1 MEIIQDISW
10 ISISVITATVSIM
23 ILYFKNLNLLLAL
36 IYLWIMALKYEKQFE
51 IKERIYKVLEKDKTE
66 AIGKIKQKN
75 TREVLQKQ

>member
-51 IKERIYKVLEKDKTE
+51 IKERIYKVLEKEKTKT
-66 AIGKIKQKN
+66 IGKIKQKN

>member
-51 IKERIYKVLEKDKTE
+51 IKERIYKVLEKDKIET
-66 AIGKIKQKN
+66 IGKIKQKDA
-75 TREVLQKQ
+75 REVLQKQ

>member
-66 AIGKIKQKN
+66 TIGKIKQKN

>member
-51 IKERIYKVLEKDKTE
+51 IKERIYKVLEKDKTKT
-66 AIGKIKQKN
+66 IGKIKQKN

>member
-51 IKERIYKVLEKDKTE
+51 IKERIYKVLEKDKTKT
-66 AIGKIKQKN
+66 IGKIKQKN
-75 TREVLQKQ
+75 TSEVLQKQ

>member
-51 IKERIYKVLEKDKTE
+51 MKERIYKVLEKDKIET
-66 AIGKIKQKN
+66 IGKIKQKDA
-75 TREVLQKQ
+75 REVLQKQ